1 MRERR
6 VGQLVVVREGDV
18 RKSQQAASRT
28 RGSAERATA
37 SARALTADEAFI
49 ALFIAAMHANDH
61 MSAAEGARA
70 HHLIWSMKRFRRKSG
85 ETVGR
90 GIERMRQFVSEH
102 GSVTVIAAAAR
113 AIPARLRLP
122 AFALTADLLLADGTI
137 EPTERRFLDELAA
150 DLRLDIG
157 AARQIVGAMLVK
169 NQA

>member
-1 MRERR
+1 M
-6 VGQLVVVREGDV
+6 
-18 RKSQQAASRT
+18 
-28 RGSAERATA
+28 
-37 SARALTADEAFI
+37 
-49 ALFIAAMHANDH
+49 ALFIAAMHANGH

-102 GSVTVIAAAAR
+102 GSETVIASAAR
-113 AIPARLRLP
+113 AIPAPLRLP

-137 EPTERRFLDELAA
+137 QPTERRFLDRLAA
-150 DLRLDIG
+150 DLRLG
-157 AARQIVGAMLVK
+157 ASEARRIAGAMLVK

>member
-1 MRERR
+1 M
-6 VGQLVVVREGDV
+6 
-18 RKSQQAASRT
+18 
-28 RGSAERATA
+28 RATA
-37 SARALTADEAFI
+37 SVRALTADEAFI

-61 MSAAEGARA
+61 MSAAEAARA

-90 GIERMRQFVSEH
+90 GIERMRRFVSEH
-102 GSVTVIAAAAR
+102 GSAAVIAAAAR

-137 EPTERRFLDELAA
+137 EATERRFLNRLTA
-150 DLRLDIG
+150 DLRLG
-157 AARQIVGAMLVK
+157 TSEARRIVDAMLVK

>member
-1 MRERR
+1 MSH
-6 VGQLVVVREGDV
+6 LVVVREGDV

-28 RGSAERATA
+28 RGAAEQAAA
-37 SARALTADEAFI
+37 SAPALTADEAFI
-49 ALFIAAMHANDH
+49 ALFIAAMHANNH

-102 GSVTVIAAAAR
+102 GSGTVLASAAR
-113 AIPARLRLP
+113 GIPAHLRLP

-137 EPTERRFLDELAA
+137 EPTERRFLNRLAA
-150 DLRLDIG
+150 DLRLG
-157 AARQIVGAMLVK
+157 VGEARRIVDAMLVK